1 LLTDDDEDDQEIFSM
16 AIKET
21 DPHAQCVF
29 ANDGVYAPEELE
41 RDNSF
46 IPSVIFIDINM
57 PRMNGI
63 QCLSEI
69 KKLSRLQ
76 HVPSY
81 IYSTSAEKPIVD
93 ECLRLGASGFI
104 KKLISIE
111 ELQKQLLRVFT
122 QLKMYS
128 QHEKNGFC

>member
-1 LLTDDDEDDQEIFSM
+1 M
-16 AIKET
+16 K
-21 DPHAQCVF
+21 CVF
-29 ANDGVYAPEELE
+29 ANDGIYALE
-41 RDNSF
+41 KIKADNSF
-46 IPSVIFIDINM
+46 VPNVIFIDINM

-69 KKLSRLQ
+69 KKLSRFQ
-76 HVPSY
+76 HVPVY
-81 IYSTSAEKPIVD
+81 IYSTSAEKSIVD

-104 KKLISIE
+104 KKEISIE

-128 QHEKNGFC
+128 QHEKNGFR